1 MSRVES
7 WIECLDCGEQA
18 TYEPISLACPACGST
33 WREAR
38 YGLRSLRETWQR
50 ELPSREPSLWRYGEL
65 LPIRPDEK
73 PVMLGEGMTPLL
85 EARQLGEMLRLPHLM
100 IKDERQGPTHSFKDR
115 QAAVSVNALRLF
127 GLQEAVVCS
136 TGNVALAYSAF
147 CARAGIKLWAFLT
160 SLVPPEKMHEVA
172 VYGTEVIKVAG
183 TYDQAKQ
190 LAAAFAESRGLYLDR
205 GARSIATL
213 ESMKTIAFE
222 ICEQLAGMRAADSL
236 PWPTPDWYIQAVS
249 GGIGPLG
256 VLKGFFELRAAGLIE
271 KIPKIAC
278 VQADGCAPMARAWAS
293 GRREAVPVR
302 HPETYITTL
311 TTGDPGRAYSLLFDR
326 LTAGPG
332 GIILSVSDQE
342 AFHALHL
349 VAKLEGLSIE
359 PAAAVAFAGL
369 LKMARDGIVSKDELI
384 VVNCSGHA
392 VPVERQ
398 MLPAGWATELDLEDS
413 ALPARPREGLSTA
426 LRLLERRRM
435 RQVLVVDDQ
444 ADARRLIRRLLEAH
458 GAYEVCE
465 ASGASQALEVLG
477 RRPMDLIILDLMM
490 PETDGFDLVE
500 RLKRDE
506 ALREVPIIVV
516 TAKELTH
523 KEWQRLSGK
532 INRLMVKG
540 DFLDDELVREIDHVL
555 S

>member
-1 MSRVES
+1 V
-7 WIECLDCGEQA
+7 
-18 TYEPISLACPACGST
+18 
-33 WREAR
+33 
-38 YGLRSLRETWQR
+38 
-50 ELPSREPSLWRYGEL
+50 
-65 LPIRPDEK
+65 
-73 PVMLGEGMTPLL
+73 
-85 EARQLGEMLRLPHLM
+85 
-100 IKDERQGPTHSFKDR
+100 
-115 QAAVSVNALRLF
+115 
-127 GLQEAVVCS
+127 
-136 TGNVALAYSAF
+136 
-147 CARAGIKLWAFLT
+147 
-160 SLVPPEKMHEVA
+160 
-172 VYGTEVIKVAG
+172 
-183 TYDQAKQ
+183 
-190 LAAAFAESRGLYLDR
+190 
-205 GARSIATL
+205 RSIATL

-256 VLKGFFELRAAGLIE
+256 VLKGFSELRAAGLIE

-293 GRREAVPVR
+293 GCREAAPVR

-311 TTGDPGRAYSLLFDR
+311 TTGDPGRTYSLLFDR

-332 GIILSVSDQE
+332 GIMLSVSDDE
-342 AFHALHL
+342 AFHALNL
-349 VAKLEGLSIE
+349 AAKLEGLSIE

-369 LKMARDGIVSKDELI
+369 FKMAREGIVSRDELI

-392 VPVERQ
+392 IPVERQ

-413 ALPARPREGLSTA
+413 ALPARPREGLSAA
-426 LRLLERRRM
+426 LRLLDRHRM
-435 RQVLVVDDQ
+435 RQVLVIDDQ

-458 GAYEVCE
+458 GAYEVYE
-465 ASGASQALEVLG
+465 ASGVSQALKVLG
-477 RRPMDLIILDLMM
+477 QRPVDLIILDLMM

-500 RLKRDE
+500 RLKKDD
-506 ALREVPIIVV
+506 AFREVPIIVV
-516 TAKELTH
+516 TAKELTR

-540 DFLDDELVREIDHVL
+540 DFLDDELMREIDHVL